1 MVIRTAVLA
10 SVAFAVLAVPA
21 RSQDSTP
28 TPTSPPKLKVF
39 LLMGQSNMVGFGRIA
54 DPGKPGTLEEVCKAN
69 EAFAHWRGKDGAW
82 VSRDDVYCVKTTVGQ
97 KQGWLAPGFG
107 ARDHFFGPEL
117 QFGHVMGEHFEEPV
131 LIIKASQGNRS
142 LGWDILP
149 PGSERFEFEG
159 RTYAGYKDTPDSWV
173 EGQPK
178 KEVNWYAGKQYDDF
192 VRDIHAVLADLP
204 KFFPAYRGQAY
215 EVAGF
220 GWWQG
225 HKDQNAAHA
234 GRYEQNL
241 VRLIEALRAEF
252 AAPKAPFVIATIGFG
267 GATMKGHGLTVLEAQ
282 LAVSGER
289 GNYPQFEGNV
299 KSFDARPFWRD
310 AKLSPND
317 RQDYHYFH
325 NAETYLLVGQEMGRA
340 MVELLGMRRG
350 G

>member
-1 MVIRTAVLA
+1 
-10 SVAFAVLAVPA
+10 
-21 RSQDSTP
+21 
-28 TPTSPPKLKVF
+28 
-39 LLMGQSNMVGFGRIA
+39 
-54 DPGKPGTLEEVCKAN
+54 
-69 EAFAHWRGKDGAW
+69 
-82 VSRDDVYCVKTTVGQ
+82 
-97 KQGWLAPGFG
+97 
-107 ARDHFFGPEL
+107 
-117 QFGHVMGEHFEEPV
+117 MGEYFEEPV
-131 LIIKASQGNRS
+131 LIIKAAQGNRS

-178 KEVNWYAGKQYDDF
+178 KAVNWYAGKQYDDF

-204 KFFPAYRGQAY
+204 KFHPAYRGQGY

-225 HKDQNAAHA
+225 HKDQNGAHA

-267 GATMKGHGLTVLEAQ
+267 GAAMKGHGLTVLEAQ

-310 AKLSPND
+310 AKVSPND

-325 NAETYLLVGQEMGRA
+325 NAETYQLVGQEMGAGHGRA
-340 MVELLGMRRG
+340 VGDAARRLRAGRGEKEFLGSCAHSSADEARRRAVSTVRRPRQVASFQVLRTVARDVGSRRCCRLRGVSLGHGVTAKPTPSRRPRSDLHPTSEFRARPHRAACRRRG
-350 G
+350 LRTASTARARARHGRVAPA